1 MIAFEKVFLY
11 FLIYSFIGWI
21 MEEVYVGIE
30 LKKIV
35 NRGFLIGP
43 ICPIYGIG
51 FLLLYFLIKTSNPI
65 LVFLESIVICSIL
78 EYSTSYILE
87 KVFNARWWDYSKEKF
102 NLNGRI
108 CAKTMIPFGIIG
120 TIFLCIVQP
129 RVQVIINYFNPMIL
143 SITSLILGILFIS
156 DVILSFKIM
165 HNIGKKIK
173 FAKIDNT
180 EEIKDEV
187 SKWLLSKSFIYRRIK
202 KAYPNYRIRMKKMRN
217 NIKEALSEY
226 IEEAK

>member
-43 ICPIYGIG
+43 ICPIYGVG

-180 EEIKDEV
+180 V
-187 SKWLLSKSFIYRRIK
+187 F
-202 KAYPNYRIRMKKMRN
+202 
-217 NIKEALSEY
+217 
-226 IEEAK
+226 

>member
-43 ICPIYGIG
+43 ICPIYGVG

-202 KAYPNYRIRMKKMRN
+202 KLILI
-217 NIKEALSEY
+217 IKLE
-226 IEEAK
+226 